1 MKKLSKDLFSSFFSH
16 IYLESKAL
24 NHPNTKRILSHFK
37 NSEIIEI
44 NHYKDVFSRSHQNFY
59 LQKQSPSLILAIKTD
74 NLLYKGARFCDD
86 FGNDNFY
93 YTSSMMNC
101 IYNCEYCYLQGMY
114 SSANVVVFVNIED
127 IFSEVEN
134 LLSKHP
140 VYLCISYDT
149 DILAFEN
156 VLGYGAKWIE
166 FSKKHPDLKIELR
179 TKSANFASIEN
190 IDPCKNVILAWT
202 LSPEKI
208 ANNYEDR
215 TPPLQERLKS
225 AGNAV
230 NKGWNVRICFDPILY
245 IKNWKENYKNL
256 VESTFSVLPKDKI
269 LDVSIGVFRVSS
281 DYLKIMRKQRFDS
294 VILNYP
300 FTTENKMC
308 TYDKNLSENMIS
320 YVYNLVN
327 KYVPKEKIYT

>member
-16 IYLESKAL
+16 IYIESKAL

-59 LQKQSPSLILAIKTD
+59 LQKQSPSLILAVKTD
-74 NLLYKGARFCDD
+74 NLVYKGARFCDD

-114 SSANVVVFVNIED
+114 SSATVVIFVNIED
-127 IFSEVEN
+127 IFKEVEN

-166 FSKKHPDLKIELR
+166 FAKKHPDLKIELR

-225 AGNAV
+225 AQNAV

-245 IKNWKENYKNL
+245 LNNWKENYKNL

-308 TYDKNLSENMIS
+308 TYDKNLLENMIS
-320 YVYNLVN
+320 YVYSCVN